1 MLRKLNIP
9 LKKMESAGV
18 PQLSLKI
25 ELEDAKRIITQL
37 QADLASKEKQLSDT
51 RKFNLEQL
59 IKHREAEKALRV
71 HQLALGHS
79 HPRVLTNTISST
91 APPLEDNSEDQA
103 IASSTSLT
111 TTHRPTKHGCP
122 GAQRSGLPISPH
134 HLPAG
139 PAHRGAARLGPS
151 ALSSGRTRPSRQP
164 MMGSGRREDLDP
176 PPSRTTFRS
185 PWEALNALDDG
196 AEVHVEKDR
205 EQEED

>member
-1 MLRKLNIP
+1 
-9 LKKMESAGV
+9 MESAGV

-71 HQLALGHS
+71 HH
-79 HPRVLTNTISST
+79 T